1 MVWAPWPSCRPRP
14 CLAKIKLPRGNRF
27 PAGKVARSQFP
38 VRRIKLPR
46 GRQLATDFPRGNR
59 FGETDFPRGGRPATN
74 VPRGGRPATKL
85 PRGNRFP
92 ARRAARNRFPA
103 GKSNSRGELGYQDAY
118 KEVTGE
124 DAEIQAVH
132 AGVECGTWAILN
144 PDLDMISVGPDI
156 SGAHTPEETLCLDSL
171 VKVWRVLEH
180 VLVSLGRPILPV

>member
-1 MVWAPWPSCRPRP
+1 M
-14 CLAKIKLPRGNRF
+14 
-27 PAGKVARSQFP
+27 GK
-38 VRRIKLPR
+38 
-46 GRQLATDFPRGNR
+46 
-59 FGETDFPRGGRPATN
+59 
-74 VPRGGRPATKL
+74 
-85 PRGNRFP
+85 
-92 ARRAARNRFPA
+92 AACNRFPA

-124 DAEIQAVH
+124 DAESQAVH

-180 VLVSLGRPILPV
+180 VLVSLE